1 MTAQWTWNPYNL
13 YERYGSNI
21 SHANWKEKY
30 RLKIDARN
38 PSSVKP
44 NGWLNLKP
52 NCVTQL
58 SCRTLWPIS
67 NIQELSMARGIN
79 WCPRLS
85 NSCIHILYTSLTS
98 SSVYP
103 SQERTSGPWTKSKV
117 THSVVKLIVPIY
129 SNTLKLFVLYTLRLE
144 NNLNFVYPEYNDLS
158 WCKVRYVS
166 LPHYN
171 LFPRLSHTQNTTE
184 PI

>member
-1 MTAQWTWNPYNL
+1 MTARNEHETPIIL
-13 YERYGSNI
+13 YERYGSNL

-52 NCVTQL
+52 NYVIQL
-58 SCRTLWPIS
+58 SYRTSWPIS
-67 NIQELSMARGIN
+67 IIQELSMMQGIN
-79 WCPRLS
+79 WCPKLS
-85 NSCIHILYTSLTS
+85 DSCIHILYASLTS

-103 SQERTSGPWTKSKV
+103 SQERTSGPWAKSKV

-144 NNLNFVYPEYNDLS
+144 NYFEL
-158 WCKVRYVS
+158 C
-166 LPHYN
+166 LPG
-171 LFPRLSHTQNTTE
+171 
-184 PI
+184 I